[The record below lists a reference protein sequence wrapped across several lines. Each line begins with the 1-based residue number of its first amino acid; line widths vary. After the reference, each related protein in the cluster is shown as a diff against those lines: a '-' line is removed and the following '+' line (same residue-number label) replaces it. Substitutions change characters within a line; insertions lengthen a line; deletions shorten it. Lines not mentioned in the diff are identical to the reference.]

1 MNIINIIEDNDIL
14 LFCCEHGLSVCK
26 EDYTQFELDEM
37 KKAFLKER
45 NENKT
50 KNSLKLKNILNS

>member
-1 MNIINIIEDNDIL
+1 MIY
-14 LFCCEHGLSVCK
+14 CCEHGLSVCK

-37 KKAFLKER
+37 KKAFFKER

-50 KNSLKLKNILNS
+50 KNSLKLKGYT